1 MANPIYRTKK
11 EVIVEL
17 IREAIMSGE
26 FQPGDR
32 LLQEE
37 LAENLNVSPTPVR
50 EALRQL
56 EAEGILV
63 HSPHRGV
70 RVADVKLEDT
80 REIYLIRST
89 LESLATRLAT
99 PNLGSAAI
107 GQLHQLQ
114 AQTESQIQVGELM
127 DLRKLNQEFHMLIYE
142 AAQMPHLY
150 KLIRN
155 LWTQFPWDTLYV
167 LPGRAQ
173 ASAAEHQ
180 KIIDAIVSGDAGLAA
195 QQMQRHIE
203 HGVTALADYLTASL
217 QPDGADAS

>member
-1 MANPIYRTKK
+1 MATPVFRTKK

-32 LLQEE
+32 LLQDE
-37 LAENLNVSPTPVR
+37 LAERLNVSATPIR

-63 HSPHRGV
+63 HSPHKGV

-80 REIYLIRST
+80 REIYLIRSA

-99 PNLGSAAI
+99 PNLDAAAVE
-107 GQLHQLQ
+107 QLQQLQ
-114 AQTESQIQVGELM
+114 AQTEAQIRQGELM
-127 DLRKLNQEFHMLIYE
+127 DLRKLNQEFHMLIYR
-142 AAQMPHLY
+142 AAGMPHLY

-173 ASAAEHQ
+173 ESAAEHQ
-180 KIIDAIVSGDAGLAA
+180 KIIEAVTNGDANLAA
-195 QQMQRHIE
+195 RQMQTHIE
-203 HGVTALADYLTASL
+203 NGMVALANYLTTIS
-217 QPDGADAS
+217 QPDGTDAS